1 MANAGA
7 TVSPLERHRTLVV
20 LIIAF
25 VGAAA
30 FQGSRGLY
38 EPTEARYSEVAREMV
53 VSGDYLHPTL
63 SGQPHFTKPPLAYW
77 SIAVGIKL
85 FGVNAWGARFGNVIA
100 FVITV
105 LALSQIGVLVWGERA
120 GLLAGVVYA
129 SAPLAFAGAAVTS
142 ADTLLTMW
150 VVLSMLGF
158 VGAWGEERPNC
169 RRWWIRA
176 MWVALG
182 FGFMTKGPPA
192 LLPLLVIV
200 IFRLVSRR
208 RAGLADPLGL
218 VLFFGTGFWWYIW
231 IVVERPE
238 LFRYFIGYEIVARNI
253 SGAANRN
260 PQWYAPVTVFLPTL
274 IVGAAPWL
282 AFALRRRFV
291 LSAISE
297 PSQSGRISRDLA
309 ALVTLW
315 WFSIPLVVF
324 SLSKSRL
331 PLYVLQIMPPL
342 ALWIVAVIRRR
353 GTSNRTL
360 AVTAGTTLLVL
371 IAVKGSVVYLPNRA
385 DAGRLFSAVQAAGG
399 ADTEV
404 LLVEHPGE
412 HGLEFYTR
420 GRLVRVS
427 VGYRAPWADTTLEEA
442 LDKVRKSPTSHTK
455 TIVVDGSQAATV
467 TTALK
472 HAGIVYIGSRVAG
485 RELLVLR

>member
-1 MANAGA
+1 
-7 TVSPLERHRTLVV
+7 
-20 LIIAF
+20 
-25 VGAAA
+25 
-30 FQGSRGLY
+30 
-38 EPTEARYSEVAREMV
+38 
-53 VSGDYLHPTL
+53 
-63 SGQPHFTKPPLAYW
+63 
-77 SIAVGIKL
+77 
-85 FGVNAWGARFGNVIA
+85 
-100 FVITV
+100 
-105 LALSQIGVLVWGERA
+105 
-120 GLLAGVVYA
+120 
-129 SAPLAFAGAAVTS
+129 
-142 ADTLLTMW
+142 
-150 VVLSMLGF
+150 
-158 VGAWGEERPNC
+158 
-169 RRWWIRA
+169 
-176 MWVALG
+176 
-182 FGFMTKGPPA
+182 
-192 LLPLLVIV
+192 
-200 IFRLVSRR
+200 
-208 RAGLADPLGL
+208 
-218 VLFFGTGFWWYIW
+218 
-231 IVVERPE
+231 
-238 LFRYFIGYEIVARNI
+238 
-253 SGAANRN
+253 
-260 PQWYAPVTVFLPTL
+260 
-274 IVGAAPWL
+274 
-282 AFALRRRFV
+282 
-291 LSAISE
+291 
-297 PSQSGRISRDLA
+297 
-309 ALVTLW
+309 LVTLW